1 VNINHNR
8 PQRDTDT
15 HRSIQ
20 IYPDIPRKKGK
31 KTTMEKLEKP
41 HMPGA
46 LPATPE
52 PISPATMT
60 NTTLCHSINSDV
72 SLVKDPEFWRRF
84 SMAVHRDEE
93 LAKTETEETQT
104 Q

>member
-1 VNINHNR
+1 
-8 PQRDTDT
+8 
-15 HRSIQ
+15 
-20 IYPDIPRKKGK
+20 
-31 KTTMEKLEKP
+31 MEKLEKP
-41 HMPGA
+41 QMPGA

-60 NTTLCHSINSDV
+60 NTTLCHSVNSDA

-93 LAKTETEETQT
+93 LAKTETEKTQT